1 MSTHY
6 ETLGIAKD
14 ASAKQ
19 IKASYRSLVRTYH
32 PDRFTDGSKAHAE
45 AEKRIREINAAYAV
59 LSKPLSR
66 ASYDLKLSRALPHS
80 GAEPEHC
87 ANCGKPTTYWHT
99 PGKVVLC
106 HVCAGTN
113 SKAMARGH

>member
-19 IKASYRSLVRTYH
+19 IKASYRSLVKLYH
-32 PDRFTDGSKAHAE
+32 PDRFAEGCKAHAE
-45 AEKRIREINAAYAV
+45 TEKRIREINSAYAV
-59 LSKPLSR
+59 LSKSLSR
-66 ASYDLKLSRALPHS
+66 ASYDLELNQALPHS

-87 ANCGKPTTYWHT
+87 ANWQADCWHT
-99 PGKVVLC
+99 PGKSSVVPR
-106 HVCAGTN
+106 VRGN
-113 SKAMARGH
+113 SQ

>member
-19 IKASYRSLVRTYH
+19 IKASYRSLVKLYH
-32 PDRFTDGSKAHAE
+32 PDRFAEGCKAHAE
-45 AEKRIREINAAYAV
+45 TEKRIREINSAYAV
-59 LSKPLSR
+59 LSKSLSR
-66 ASYDLKLSRALPHS
+66 ASYDLELNQALPHS

-87 ANCGKPTTYWHT
+87 DKCGKPTTYWHT

-106 HVCAGTN
+106 HVCAGTT
-113 SKAMARGH
+113 SKKMAQGR

>member
-1 MSTHY
+1 MPTHY
-6 ETLGIAKD
+6 ETLGITRD
-14 ASAKQ
+14 ATERRV
-19 IKASYRSLVRTYH
+19 KASYRTLVKTYH
-32 PDRFTDGSKAHAE
+32 PDRFCEGSKAHAE

-66 ASYDLKLSRALPHS
+66 ASYDLKLNQALPHS

-113 SKAMARGH
+113 SKAMARGQ